1 MKIEDPTESDEL
13 SMNAFLEYSETNI
26 EFIFIDKYGKI
37 INSTRKLKILFFV
50 IDDKSNNFF
59 FFK

>member
-13 SMNAFLEYSETNI
+13 SMNAFLEYSEKNI